1 MICAMDCDGTLIDF
15 DGNPRPE
22 IVDLYH
28 WFEHHGYAMV
38 VWSHAGRKHAADT
51 CAKLGLTP
59 SKILTKNEWGGNRV
73 YPDVAVDDLDL
84 HIAKN
89 MVKV

>member
-1 MICAMDCDGTLIDF
+1 MIAAFDVDGTLIDF
-15 DGNPRPE
+15 EGNPRPE
-22 IVDLYH
+22 IVNLYR
-28 WFEHHGYAMV
+28 WFEQHGYEMV
-38 VWSHAGRKHAADT
+38 VWSHAGVQHAKET

-59 SKILTKNEWGGNRV
+59 SKTLHKNMWGGNQI

-84 HIAKN
+84 RIGKN